1 MKKIL
6 SPLQDTV
13 FNQDNPFAW
22 LDIAVFFQRELIYL
36 MQEYGY
42 TKEEYDMFLS
52 WHQPRDLVNKILD
65 PNRFFRIIRDKE
77 GKIIGYFESRKK
89 DKTTEVVQWVLIDK
103 SHRGQWF
110 SKIIWEEFFKYCKLQ
125 WRTIILS
132 FAKSQNKA
140 SCHMHQWLWF
150 KQSDNNHDDLTFSK
164 IIS

>member
-1 MKKIL
+1 
-6 SPLQDTV
+6 
-13 FNQDNPFAW
+13 
-22 LDIAVFFQRELIYL
+22 

-103 SHRGQWF
+103 SHRGQ
-110 SKIIWEEFFKYCKLQ
+110 
-125 WRTIILS
+125 
-132 FAKSQNKA
+132 
-140 SCHMHQWLWF
+140 
-150 KQSDNNHDDLTFSK
+150 
-164 IIS
+164 